1 VEGEAMSVT
10 DVTGL
15 VTLQGSALKE
25 MERVADLEEVAI
37 LVAVAALGQGGT
49 ETEVVE
55 MEDMV
60 DPNATSVT
68 GLVTLLASAG
78 RRRTAA
84 TNVMALAILQGTA
97 GRRRKPAT
105 IAMGWA
111 ML

>member
-1 VEGEAMSVT
+1 VEAVGATSVT
-10 DVTGL
+10 AVTGL
-15 VTLQGSALKE
+15 VILQGSALME
-25 MERVADLEEVAI
+25 TERVEDLEEAAT
-37 LVAVAALGQGGT
+37 LVAVAATGQGEI
-49 ETEVVE
+49 ETEAAE
-55 MEDMV
+55 MEGMV
-60 DPNATSVT
+60 DQSATSAT

-111 ML
+111 M